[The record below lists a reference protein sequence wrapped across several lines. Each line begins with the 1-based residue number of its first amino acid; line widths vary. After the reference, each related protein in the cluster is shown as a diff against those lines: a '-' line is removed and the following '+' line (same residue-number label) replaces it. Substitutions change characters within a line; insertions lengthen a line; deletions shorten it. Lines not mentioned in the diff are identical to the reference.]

1 MGSNSTQTVPVRQ
14 PQPEPR
20 PNPKPAEKPFTIK
33 LQGHIP
39 F

>member
-1 MGSNSTQTVPVRQ
+1 MGSNSTQTAPVRQ

-20 PNPKPAEKPFTIK
+20 PIPKPAEKPFTIK

>member
-1 MGSNSTQTVPVRQ
+1 MGFNSAQTAPVRQ

-20 PNPKPAEKPFTIK
+20 PLPKPAEKPFTIK

>member
-1 MGSNSTQTVPVRQ
+1 MVSNSSQTAPARQ
-14 PQPEPR
+14 PQPEPL
-20 PNPKPAEKPFTIK
+20 PAPKPAEKPFTIK